1 MLILPVLVIGALAG
15 AAPDAAAQG
24 SLKSVFDAIVKPSAE
39 APVPQPPIE
48 EQIAWARGEAKAAE
62 ALLGEAS
69 EKELSARIAAA
80 GLPATRIEDFR
91 TAAREVQRAATSA
104 ADLLVGIA
112 ALESEAATVPS
123 VPVPSSEEEAA
134 TVRETL
140 RRATLSEKSAAGEAE
155 LLGRMVTQFQTLSAN
170 ADREIRQAQEE
181 QAGAATDEAKARTAL
196 QLELAGWQKRAADAN
211 GFFARWRLYQQ
222 ELIARKSQQVVDAT
236 AAALRSGGFDR
247 QLNADRAAGQIK
259 AVNAELPQV
268 EKKLTAAKALRQQ
281 ALDDRRGAPENAPA
295 GRFAAMDALVE
306 AAQGLVFSLE
316 GSVSLLELERG
327 HWQTVERLA
336 QSQDDPEVRSAIA
349 QANEAIRSLKD
360 WRPLLDRRL
369 SEAREALEGA
379 RKMAKETLDDAA
391 TRRLW
396 ERATE
401 AAGQRVDALGAVII
415 KAEQILLMEKDF
427 LEEMDAVL
435 RQENLFQRAGRTW
448 QQAGAVVAGIWSF
461 ELWHSGAS
469 RITVGKV
476 VVALAGIVIALA
488 LAGLV
493 ARWGARTSRR
503 SFSLGESQSLI
514 VEKIVFFPAAALMV
528 FTILNWL
535 SIPLGAFTFLGG
547 ALAIGVG
554 FGAQNLMNN
563 FISGLI
569 LLTER
574 QIKVGDIIE
583 VGPST
588 GRITHLGTRCSR
600 LRKFDGVEVLIPN
613 SAFLEKEVTN
623 WTLNDPLH
631 RYDFTV
637 GVAYG
642 TPAERVIEI
651 LLKALVEQP
660 EVMKDPEPGVFFENF
675 GDSSLVFRLYY
686 WLEVGGLTDARQ
698 VGSDIRRR
706 IDRDF
711 REAGIEM
718 PFPQRDLHLR
728 SPEVLQVRLEK

>member
-1 MLILPVLVIGALAG
+1 MLILPVLVVWALAG
-15 AAPDAAAQG
+15 AAPDASAQG
-24 SLKSVFDAIVKPSAE
+24 SLKSVFDSIVKPASE
-39 APVPQPPIE
+39 TPVPQPPIE
-48 EQIAWARGEAKAAE
+48 EQIAWARGEAKVAE
-62 ALLGEAS
+62 DLLGDAS
-69 EKELSARIAAA
+69 EKELAARIAAA

-91 TAAREVQRAATSA
+91 AAARETQRAATSA
-104 ADLLVGIA
+104 ADLLATIA
-112 ALESEAATVPS
+112 PLEAEAAVVPE
-123 VPVPSSEEEAA
+123 VPVPASEEQAA

-140 RRATLSEKSAAGEAE
+140 RRATLSEKSATGEAE
-155 LLGRMVTQFQTLSAN
+155 LLGRMATQFEALSAN
-170 ADREIRQAQEE
+170 SDREIRQAQEE
-181 QAGAATDEAKARTAL
+181 QAGAATDEAKARTGL
-196 QLELAGWQKRAADAN
+196 QLDLARWQKRAADVN
-211 GFFARWRLYQQ
+211 GFFVRWRLYQQ
-222 ELIARKSQQVVDAT
+222 ELFARKARQTIDAT
-236 AAALRSGGFDR
+236 SVALRTGGFDR
-247 QLNADRAAGQIK
+247 QLNASRAVGQIK
-259 AVNAELPQV
+259 AVNVELPQV

-281 ALDDRRGAPENAPA
+281 AIDERREAPENAPS
-295 GRFAAMDALVE
+295 GRIAAMDALVE

-316 GSVSLLELERG
+316 GTVSLLELERG

-336 QSQDDPEVRSAIA
+336 HSQDEPEVRSAIA

-379 RKMAKETLDDAA
+379 RKKSKETRDDAA

-396 ERATE
+396 ERAAE

-415 KAEQILLMEKDF
+415 KTEQILLLEKDF
-427 LEEMDAVL
+427 LDEMDTLL
-435 RQENLFQRAGRTW
+435 REESLVQRAGRTW

-476 VVALAGIVIALA
+476 VVALAGILIALA
-488 LAGLV
+488 LAGLI

-613 SAFLEKEVTN
+613 SAFLEKEVIN

-642 TPAERVIEI
+642 TPVEKVIEI
-651 LLKALVEQP
+651 LRKALIEQP
-660 EVMKDPEPGVFFENF
+660 EVLKDPEPGVFFENF

-686 WLEVGGLTDARQ
+686 WLEVGGLTDSRQ